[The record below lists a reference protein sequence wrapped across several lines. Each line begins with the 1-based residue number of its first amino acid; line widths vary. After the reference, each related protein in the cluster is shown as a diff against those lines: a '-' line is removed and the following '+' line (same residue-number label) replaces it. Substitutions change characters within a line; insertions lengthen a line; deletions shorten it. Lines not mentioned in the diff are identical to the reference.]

1 MDFNMSEL
9 QLTLEA
15 LGDFS
20 EGDVSAYT
28 LKGKIASGT
37 ASLVA
42 GDILW
47 ITLSVDPG
55 TGTAEEKKY
64 IKVLDTT
71 MELTTTE
78 ATIGTIV
85 FAGASTATATGTQY
99 YCKKA

>member
-1 MDFNMSEL
+1 MSDL
-9 QLTLEA
+9 SLTLEA

-20 EGDVSAYT
+20 EGNASAYT

-55 TGTAEEKKY
+55 TGSAEEKKY
-64 IKVLDTT
+64 IKVLDAP
-71 MELTTTE
+71 LYLSTTE
-78 ATIGTIV
+78 TTIGTIV
-85 FAGASTATATGTQY
+85 FAGETTATATGTQY